1 MNYFKSFKHE
11 VLHLIPS
18 DFDNLALKLFKYQAQ
33 NNPVYARY
41 IKNLKRDYRKIN
53 AIKDIPFLPVEFFK
67 TQKITCDTWEQQQ
80 VFESSGTSGYVPAR
94 HYIRDVTFYNTLAGR
109 TFTSFFGPLSTYT
122 ILALLPSYMEKGNSS
137 LVNMVA
143 YFIVNAKMESGF
155 YLNNIEELVRKITD
169 GSDKNIILFGVA
181 YALLDLVE
189 YFPTDMHHVTIIETG
204 GMKGKRKEITREE
217 LYAILKEKLKVK
229 DIYSE
234 YGMTELLSQAY
245 AKNGIFNAS
254 ATMKVLIREPNDP
267 FSYVEHGITGGINVI
282 DLANIH
288 SCAFV
293 ETKDLG
299 KRYKDGSF
307 VVLGRFDL
315 SDIRG
320 CNFLLNL

>member
-1 MNYFKSFKHE
+1 MDYFKSFKHE

-18 DFDNLALKLFKYQAQ
+18 DFDDLALKLFKYQAQ
-33 NNPVYARY
+33 NNPVYAGY
-41 IKNLKRDYRKIN
+41 IKNLKRDYRKIK

-67 TQKITCDTWEQQQ
+67 TQKITCGAWEQQM
-80 VFESSGTSGYVPAR
+80 VFESSGTNGYVPAR
-94 HYIRDVTFYNTLAGR
+94 HYIQDVTFYNTLAGR
-109 TFTSFFGPLSTYT
+109 TFTSFFGPLNAYT

-137 LVNMVA
+137 LINMVS
-143 YFIVNAKMESGF
+143 YFIANAKLESGF
-155 YLNNIEELVRKITD
+155 YLKNLEELVRKITD
-169 GSDKNIILFGVA
+169 ARDKKIVLFGVA
-181 YALLDLVE
+181 YALLDLAE
-189 YFPTDMHHVTIIETG
+189 YFPVDMHHVTIVETG
-204 GMKGKRKEITREE
+204 GMKGKRKEIIRQE

-254 ATMKVLIREPNDP
+254 ATMKVFIREPNDP
-267 FSYVEHGITGGINVI
+267 FSYVVHGKTGGINVI

-299 KRYKDGSF
+299 KSHEDGSF
-307 VVLGRFDL
+307 EVLGRFDY